1 MCYVFVL
8 YTGSEPL
15 LPDYMD
21 VDEGPHEQNKE
32 VLSEGA
38 KLDNVPE
45 SIDEYYGPQ
54 PKYDYTRKGIPLLDS
69 IIELS

>member
-1 MCYVFVL
+1 
-8 YTGSEPL
+8 
-15 LPDYMD
+15 MD